1 LNARPAIPPL
11 VSAERAPAFSDEA
24 LALQF
29 AERHAGDLRFVA
41 AWNKWLI
48 WEGTHWRFEETLR
61 AWDFARRVCREAA
74 TQCNKGKTASAIAS
88 AKTVYAIERLAHSD
102 RRLAAT
108 VDQWD
113 ADPWLLNTPDGA
125 IDLRSLAAWI
135 DEACARAPGA
145 WEPSTALFG
154 SWSNWANSAGEHP
167 GSIKRFSQ
175 ALESRGFTRIRQRR
189 GGGNPVAGFD
199 GLRLFQEPEPSWNDR

>member
-1 LNARPAIPPL
+1 MNAIPPL

-24 LALQF
+24 LALQL

-125 IDLRSLAAWI
+125 IDLRTGQARPHIPEDYFTKITAVGPRGDCPRFLTSSSASPAA
-135 DEACARAPGA
+135 
-145 WEPSTALFG
+145 TATSFPISSG
-154 SWSNWANSAGEHP
+154 SSA
-167 GSIKRFSQ
+167 
-175 ALESRGFTRIRQRR
+175 T
-189 GGGNPVAGFD
+189 D
-199 GLRLFQEPEPSWNDR
+199 